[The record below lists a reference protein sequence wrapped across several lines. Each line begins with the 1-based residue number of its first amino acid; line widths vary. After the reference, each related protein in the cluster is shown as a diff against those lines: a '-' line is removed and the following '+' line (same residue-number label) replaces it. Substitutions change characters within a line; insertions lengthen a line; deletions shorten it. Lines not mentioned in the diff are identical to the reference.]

1 MRLRTLS
8 LPLEKLKTEPIFLT
22 SYWKASVLVLLRAL
36 SWMLA
41 KAQQAGL
48 NVAPF
53 DVAEDAWN
61 TAPKDSFA
69 DFLKG
74 FYARYKR
81 LGKKTDGRLYQLYS
95 EGMPGHRAVNI
106 SVDTSVWQR

>member
-1 MRLRTLS
+1 
-8 LPLEKLKTEPIFLT
+8 
-22 SYWKASVLVLLRAL
+22 
-36 SWMLA
+36 MLA

-48 NVAPF
+48 KVAPF
-53 DVAEDAWN
+53 DMAEDAWK

-81 LGKKTDGRLYQLYS
+81 FGKKTDGRFYRHYS
-95 EGMPGHRAVNI
+95 EGMPGQRGVNI
-106 SVDTSVWQR
+106 SVDTSVWQRWADTSCHYRPRTLTDAHLSPPEE